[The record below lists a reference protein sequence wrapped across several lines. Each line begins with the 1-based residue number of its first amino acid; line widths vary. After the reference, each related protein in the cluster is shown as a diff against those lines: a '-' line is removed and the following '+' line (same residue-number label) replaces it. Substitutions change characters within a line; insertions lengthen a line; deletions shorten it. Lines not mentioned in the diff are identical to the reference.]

1 MKHQQYNHY
10 NREELKVL
18 IADDYPMERLGIKTI
33 LEEQLQVNIV
43 GEIDFSLGIMELI
56 QHQHCDL
63 VLLDINEADNYRL
76 EVIQDIKKKH
86 PETAILAMGSSNE
99 ENTAVPLL
107 RAGANGYFVKT
118 SSNEEL
124 LRAINTITHG
134 KPYISP
140 DMEEQF
146 TYPVDLE
153 AEKLPHEHLS
163 HRERQVMSLMSLGK
177 TITEISNELALS
189 VKTVSTYKTR
199 IFDKLNI
206 SRNAH
211 LIMYAFQHHLVN

>member
-1 MKHQQYNHY
+1 MKRQQYDHFD
-10 NREELKVL
+10 REELKIL
-18 IADDYPMERLGIKTI
+18 IADDYPMERLGIKTV

-43 GEIDFSLGIMELI
+43 GEIDFSLEIMEFI
-56 QHQHCDL
+56 QRQNCDL
-63 VLLDINEADNYRL
+63 VLLDVNAADTYRL
-76 EVIQDIKKKH
+76 EVIQDIKKNH

-99 ENTAVPLL
+99 ENTALPLL
-107 RAGANGYFVKT
+107 RAGASGYFVKT

-124 LRAINTITHG
+124 LRAINAITHG
-134 KPYISP
+134 KLYISP

-146 TYPVDLE
+146 TYPDDPEVK
-153 AEKLPHEHLS
+153 KLPHEHLS

-177 TITEISNELALS
+177 TVTEISNELALS
-189 VKTVSTYKTR
+189 VKTVSTYRTR